1 MQLHRPTQEEA
12 LAGLRA
18 IRTCLDAVGGPGP
31 AARQMIAA
39 AQGFLLHTDVDLD
52 GLDPIAPEALAL
64 AMPRPEIRMQFV
76 QGLTVLG
83 IADGPPDERYYDKVA
98 EFAAAKRR
106 WHRWIDERVDHA
118 LQLGAEDPF
127 LAVVRE
133 RFPEW
138 NVMVTPGDPTTE
150 LLAVLFMAK
159 CQAFLDAEGLP
170 LRCRR
175 VTLQE
180 TPTNAVVFEGD
191 PREALPTGLDGWW
204 WRADESIA

>member
-1 MQLHRPTQEEA
+1 MSLALRFTRRFCMAHR
-12 LAGLRA
+12 LASGASAKCATPHGHNEQVSVELEPKA
-18 IRTCLDAVGGPGP
+18 P
-31 AARQMIAA
+31 A
-39 AQGFLLHTDVDLD
+39 TLD
-52 GLDPIAPEALAL
+52 GAKN
-64 AMPRPEIRMQFV
+64 M
-76 QGLTVLG
+76 
-83 IADGPPDERYYDKVA
+83 VA

-180 TPTNAVVFEGD
+180 TPTNAVVFEGV